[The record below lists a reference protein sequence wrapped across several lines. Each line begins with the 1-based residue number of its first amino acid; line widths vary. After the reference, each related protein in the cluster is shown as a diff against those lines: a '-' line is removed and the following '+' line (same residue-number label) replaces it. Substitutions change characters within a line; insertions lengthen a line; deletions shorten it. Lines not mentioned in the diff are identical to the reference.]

1 MLIDAPQ
8 QRLFLALLPPADLQ
22 EQVTAIKQQ
31 FAEQFA
37 SRAALRSPPHITL
50 VPPFEWPTAE
60 LPALTGS
67 LEAFAK
73 EQAPVAV
80 ELCGFGAFPP
90 RVIYIHVE
98 PSPELQQLQAK
109 AQQHMSLLLNLQATT
124 APSRPFVPHITV
136 AFRDLRPAQFRAAWP
151 QFKTRL
157 FQGSFLASALTL
169 LLHDGKRWQ
178 VFAEFSLSASEG
190 LRQETTAYS
199 TQ

>member
-8 QRLFLALLPPADLQ
+8 QRLFLALLPPPDLQ

-50 VPPFEWPTAE
+50 VPPFEWPTAQ
-60 LPALTGS
+60 LAALTGS

-98 PSPELQQLQAK
+98 PSP
-109 AQQHMSLLLNLQATT
+109 SCNSFRPR
-124 APSRPFVPHITV
+124 PSGT
-136 AFRDLRPAQFRAAWP
+136 
-151 QFKTRL
+151 
-157 FQGSFLASALTL
+157 
-169 LLHDGKRWQ
+169 
-178 VFAEFSLSASEG
+178 
-190 LRQETTAYS
+190 
-199 TQ
+199 

>member
-1 MLIDAPQ
+1 MVNDAPQ

-67 LEAFAK
+67 LGEFAK

-80 ELCGFGAFPP
+80 ELRGFGAFAP

-109 AQQHMSLLLNLQATT
+109 TQRHMNLLLKPEP
-124 APSRPFVPHITV
+124 APTPARPFVPHMTV
-136 AFRDLRPAQFRAAWP
+136 AFRDLSPAQFRTAWP
-151 QFKTRL
+151 QFKTRP

-169 LLHDGKRWQ
+169 LSHDGKRWQ
-178 VFAEFSLSASEG
+178 VFAEFSLSTSEG